1 MTKRTDKQSLF
12 SALREHVGA
21 WYEHAYG
28 ERDAYSK
35 MIEFYA
41 GGTERRADILLGPLK
56 AEYMQSPPG
65 SMLDVGCGYASI
77 PVFLAWQWPLTEI
90 LATDRTESYFTC
102 GAKAAAQAGVG
113 NIRFDIKET
122 GQIEYKEEF
131 DLVVSCNMLNY
142 MTSREMLDDT
152 LTRLAAATKP
162 GGRLITYTPH
172 FWSYREPFTSIP
184 LLHFL
189 PREMQDKIV
198 RRLGKR
204 SGLLDVRNPSLRE
217 ISSTLAKNG
226 FRRIA
231 VAPAGAIAR
240 ARTTHLTAWFE
251 KR

>member
-12 SALREHVGA
+12 LALQEHVGA
-21 WYEHAYG
+21 WYENAYS
-28 ERDAYSK
+28 EREAYSK
-35 MIEFYA
+35 MIDFYA
-41 GGTERRADILLGPLK
+41 SGTERRVDILLGPLK
-56 AEYMQSPPG
+56 AEYLQSPPG
-65 SMLDVGCGYASI
+65 SILDVGCGYASI
-77 PVFLAWQWPLTEI
+77 PVFLAWQWPQTKI

-102 GAKAAAQAGVG
+102 GAKAAAQAGVD
-113 NIRFDIKET
+113 NIGFDIRET

-131 DLVVSCNMLNY
+131 DLVLSSNMLNFF
-142 MTSREMLDDT
+142 TSREMLDDT

-172 FWSYREPFTSIP
+172 FWSFREPFTSIP
-184 LLHFL
+184 FLHFL

-217 ISSTLAKNG
+217 ISSTLSMNG

-231 VAPAGAIAR
+231 VTPAGAIAR

-251 KR
+251 KI